1 VNGVGYAWT
10 DVGGTIDVSSEYFL
24 DCGGT
29 TVQVN
34 IRPFSSG
41 DAEAVRQVHLK
52 AFAGREDEARLV
64 EALHAADAAPVS
76 LVAVD
81 GSSGGVMGH
90 VLFSPVK
97 IDNSGSNIR
106 VVGLAPV
113 GVLPEY
119 QGQGVGSRLISAGLE
134 ACREAAY
141 DAVVL
146 LGEPGY
152 YSRFSFERASAHD
165 LGNEYGVD
173 HEFMVVELSSGALDG
188 LGGTVRYRPEFGQLD
203 A

>member
-1 VNGVGYAWT
+1 M
-10 DVGGTIDVSSEYFL
+10 
-24 DCGGT
+24 
-29 TVQVN
+29 
-34 IRPFSSG
+34 
-41 DAEAVRQVHLK
+41 HLR
-52 AFAGREDEARLV
+52 AFADREDEAHLV
-64 EALHAADAAPVS
+64 ETLHAADAAPVS

-81 GSSGGVMGH
+81 GSSGDVVGH

-97 IDNSGSNIR
+97 IDNGGSGIC

-113 GVLPEY
+113 AVLPEY
-119 QGQGVGSRLISAGLE
+119 QRKGVGSRLIRAGLE

-152 YSRFSFERASAHD
+152 YSRLVFERASRHG

-173 HEFMVVELSSGALDG
+173 HEFMVVELRSEALDG
-188 LGGTVRYRPEFGQLD
+188 SGGTVRYRLEFGQLD

>member
-1 VNGVGYAWT
+1 MH
-10 DVGGTIDVSSEYFL
+10 
-24 DCGGT
+24 
-29 TVQVN
+29 VN

-41 DAEAVRQVHLK
+41 DAEAIREVHLK
-52 AFAGREDEARLV
+52 AFAGREDEAHLV
-64 EALHAADAAPVS
+64 ESLHAADAASVS

-81 GSSGGVMGH
+81 SSTGGVLGH

-97 IDNSGSNIR
+97 IDNGGSSIC

-119 QGQGVGSRLISAGLE
+119 QGQGVGSRLIRGGLE

-141 DAVVL
+141 DAVVV
-146 LGEPGY
+146 LGEPRY
-152 YSRFSFERASAHD
+152 YSRFGFERASAHG
-165 LGNEYGVD
+165 LGNEYDVD
-173 HEFMVVELSSGALDG
+173 DYFMVVELRSGALAG
-188 LGGTVRYRPEFGQLD
+188 LGGTVRYRLKFGQLG

>member
-1 VNGVGYAWT
+1 MR
-10 DVGGTIDVSSEYFL
+10 
-24 DCGGT
+24 
-29 TVQVN
+29 VN
-34 IRPFSSG
+34 IRPFGSG
-41 DAEAVRQVHLK
+41 DTEAVRQVHLK
-52 AFAGREDEARLV
+52 AFAGRKAETHLV

-81 GSSGGVMGH
+81 RSCGGVVGH
-90 VLFSPVK
+90 VLFSPVE
-97 IDNSGSNIR
+97 IGNGGSSIR

-119 QGQGVGSRLISAGLE
+119 QGQGVGSRLIREGLE

-152 YSRFSFERASAHD
+152 HCRFGFERASAYG

-173 HEFMVVELSSGALDG
+173 HELMVVELRSGALDG
-188 LGGTVRYRPEFGQLD
+188 SGGTVRYRPEFGQLD

>member
-1 VNGVGYAWT
+1 VR
-10 DVGGTIDVSSEYFL
+10 
-24 DCGGT
+24 
-29 TVQVN
+29 VN
-34 IRPFSSG
+34 IRPFGSG
-41 DAEAVRQVHLK
+41 DAEVVREVHLK

-64 EALHAADAAPVS
+64 ESLHAADAAPVS
-76 LVAVD
+76 LVAVEEA
-81 GSSGGVMGH
+81 SGGVVGH
-90 VLFSPVK
+90 VLFSPVE
-97 IDNSGSNIR
+97 IDNGGSSIR

-119 QGQGVGSRLISAGLE
+119 QGQGVGSHLIRAGLE

-141 DAVVL
+141 DAVVV

-152 YSRFSFERASAHD
+152 YSRFGFEWAGGHG

-173 HEFMVVELSSGALDG
+173 HYFMVMELRSEALDG
-188 LGGTVRYRPEFGQLD
+188 SGGTVRYRPEFGQVD